1 MAAVGMVQK
10 LNTPMNLEFYASN
23 LYPVSYTNFPA
34 PE

>member
-23 LYPVSYTNFPA
+23 
-34 PE
+34 